1 MTAPDF
7 EAEVKRLGGLGRP
20 GVVRIAVWD
29 GDLVVIAPPGAV
41 VFSGPQLL
49 DEAERFRRILGV
61 ALGRARISGPGKQRS
76 GR

>member
-1 MTAPDF
+1 MTAPDLT
-7 EAEVKRLGGLGRP
+7 AEVSCRDGLGRP
-20 GVVRIAVWD
+20 AVATVLVRG